1 VAQVQVIQP
10 YDYNQGKLSVAAYC
24 RVSSN
29 SEDQLNSYRTQVSYY
44 SRLISNNPDW
54 QLADIYADEGITGTS
69 MKKREEFN
77 RMIAD
82 CWEGKIDLILVKS
95 VSRFARNTTELLE
108 VTRELKELGVIV
120 IFEEQEIDTSQMHS
134 EMQLTLH
141 AMAAQEESRSIS
153 QNMRWSYQKRME
165 AGTFVGT
172 VPLIGFDLKNGN
184 LDPNQDGWIHGYIF
198 DLYNSGVAMEPIAD
212 RLNEQNIGNRVWTRT
227 SVASILKNEKCMG
240 DVLCQKKF
248 TTDTMPFQKRY
259 NHGEKPQYYIR
270 DNHPGTVSRES
281 FYNAKSLME
290 IRKQKCQRRNSHLFT
305 HRIHCPQ
312 CNRHFRAIESSNKI
326 YWMCS
331 SVSSHITNCFP
342 YHFSEDSI
350 KKAFLNLAGKL
361 YIHQEEV
368 LGQTVKLLQ
377 EVQYSSRNEDK
388 KLLELNEQLAGLADK
403 SATLQRLNRKGFIDA
418 EEYRQQSDKLA
429 IQRQKLTL
437 ERNRKLQGSKI
448 LTMVDAIEH
457 LQAQINGWP
466 EIPAEFSIELFDSI
480 VEKIIPTDKGVLKF
494 RLHCGLEFVEVVA

>member
-1 VAQVQVIQP
+1 MVQVQVIAP
-10 YDYNQGKLSVAAYC
+10 YAPQRDKLSVAAYC

-29 SEDQLNSYRTQVSYY
+29 SEDQLNSYRAQVGYY
-44 SRLISNNPDW
+44 TRLISENPDW

-69 MKKREEFN
+69 VEKRDEFN

-82 CWEGKIDLILVKS
+82 CRAGSIDRILVKS
-95 VSRFARNTTELLE
+95 VSRFARNTTELME
-108 VTRELKELGVIV
+108 TTRELQELGVVV

-134 EMQLTLH
+134 EMQLALH
-141 AMAAQEESRSIS
+141 AMAAQEESRSIA
-153 QNMRWSYQKRME
+153 QNMLWSYQKRME

-198 DLYNSGVAMEPIAD
+198 DLYNSGVGMEPIAD

-227 SVASILKNEKCMG
+227 SVALILKNEKCMG

-305 HRIHCPQ
+305 HRIHCAQ

-331 SVSSHITNCFP
+331 SSSSHITNCFP

-377 EVQYSSRNEDK
+377 EIEYSGRNEDK
-388 KLLELNEQLAGLADK
+388 KLLELNEQLAALSDK
-403 SATLQRLNRKGFIDA
+403 SATLQRLNQKGFVDA
-418 EEYRQQSDKLA
+418 KDYRQQSDKLA
-429 IQRQKLTL
+429 IQRQKLTQ
-437 ERNRKLQGSKI
+437 ERKQKLQGSKV
-448 LTMVDAIEH
+448 LTMIDAIEH
-457 LQAQINGWP
+457 LQAQINDWP
-466 EIPAEFSIELFDSI
+466 EIPTEFSIELFDSI